1 MKTSSSLVVIFLLV
15 LTLQTNK
22 LESGHV
28 HSTDEDTVKNIN
40 NNIDKSNITTKIVL
54 KDKKISSHGGG
65 SNSYRWG
72 GSGGGGGGSGG
83 GGGGGGWY
91 KWACGR
97 GGGREG
103 RGEFV
108 KREYAECKGKGKCR
122 GKRLE
127 CPQHCGGFCFY
138 DCLFLCKPHCRR

>member
-1 MKTSSSLVVIFLLV
+1 M
-15 LTLQTNK
+15 
-22 LESGHV
+22 GM
-28 HSTDEDTVKNIN
+28 
-40 NNIDKSNITTKIVL
+40 
-54 KDKKISSHGGG
+54 G
-65 SNSYRWG
+65 R
-72 GSGGGGGGSGG
+72 

-91 KWACGR
+91 KWGCGGEGKR
-97 GGGREG
+97 KGREG

-108 KREYAECKGKGKCR
+108 KREYAECKGNGKCN